1 MPVTQF
7 IFDNDQLNRLFPYY
21 ILLNKDFS
29 IEGYGSALGKIIG
42 KQGGRYFKDVFKI
55 LDHVDGNEDP
65 VNISATDGYNM
76 KLNIISHPDI
86 ILSGALEY
94 LKQIGKY
101 FFSGSLVTD
110 SIINKTDQTST
121 EPQPVA
127 NRFTTPERFFERIIN
142 ELPSDVVVFDTNHT
156 YQFINPRAIKDTEL
170 RKWMIGKTDEEYC
183 NFRGRPLSLAEER
196 RRQFNEVMRTRK
208 QRVWEEHMSAPDGSV
223 HYLLRN
229 MYPVLDDHHNVEY
242 VIGYGLD
249 ITDRKRIEEQLRINE
264 KRYRDLYNFSPA
276 LIYTHDTEGT
286 LLTVNP
292 AIYAVL
298 GYNAE
303 DVINKN
309 IKTLLPATD
318 KDRIQIDYIDKVNN
332 TGISKGIFR
341 ATHKNGNTKYLFYQN
356 YKVEEQDSPP
366 YIIGFSQDI
375 TERILAE
382 KELLIAKRNTEK
394 LAKVKDTFLANMSHE
409 LRTPMNGILGVT
421 NLLSKTSL
429 NEQQTHYAHL
439 ITDSVNNLL
448 TIINDILDMEKISS
462 GNITFEHRAFKL
474 VDKIAAIVH
483 SFEYKAEQ
491 KQLELKLNNTL
502 PTNLVVIGDQH
513 RLAQVLNN
521 LLSNAIKFT
530 NKGTVK
536 VSVSLIHYTNDDAI
550 VEFAVE
556 DTGIGIDDSRLPNI
570 FDPFVKAS
578 TKLSGK
584 FGGTGLGLSI
594 SKNLVEMLGGS
605 IELKS
610 TVGEGSTFTFSLPFK
625 RGQLQAVSEFKT
637 PILSLSKIEKKIL
650 VAEDIELNQ
659 FLVKTML
666 ESWGGSV
673 DIAVNGKEAVEKVKD
688 NTYDLIL
695 MDIQMPEMDGITAT
709 KHIREL
715 NNNEKANIPI
725 IAFTANTLQGDAK
738 LYKDAG
744 MNDYITKPYT
754 EEKLH
759 EKINEVLNLA
769 EQQLQTP
776 PQEAEIAETVAPE
789 MEERLYS
796 IAMIEA
802 IGKNNPAFIDKMIV
816 MFVDFVTKD
825 FDKLKEAAIQNN
837 WKEVGQIAH
846 KLKSTFGNMGVTSLV
861 PYVIDLETQTG
872 EPNQLI
878 ANLDT
883 GLEKVFR
890 QMKADYPDLFTS

>member
-1 MPVTQF
+1 MSVTQF

-42 KQGGRYFKDVFKI
+42 KQGGQYFKDIFKVI
-55 LDHVDGNEDP
+55 DSVDSAN
-65 VNISATDGYNM
+65 NISNINASDGYTM
-76 KLNIISHPDI
+76 KISIASHPDMV
-86 ILSGALEY
+86 LSGALEY
-94 LKQIGKY
+94 LKQAGKY
-101 FFSGSLVTD
+101 FFSGNL
-110 SIINKTDQTST
+110 
-121 EPQPVA
+121 VA
-127 NRFTTPERFFERIIN
+127 NAIKSDSSTNNTELPENFNFPDNFFERVVN
-142 ELPSDVVVFDTNHT
+142 ELPSDVVVLDTDHT
-156 YQFINPRAIKDTEL
+156 YRFINPRAIKDAEL
-170 RKWMIGKTDEEYC
+170 REWMIGKTDEDYC
-183 NFRGRPLSLAEER
+183 NLKGRPLSLAEER

-208 QRVWEEHMSAPDGSV
+208 QRMWEERMSAPDGST

-229 MYPVLDDHHNVEY
+229 MYPVLDNDQSVEF

-249 ITDRKRIEEQLRINE
+249 ITDRKIMEDQLRINE

-276 LIYTHDTEGT
+276 LIYTHSTDGT
-286 LLTVNP
+286 LLSVNP
-292 AIYAVL
+292 AIFAVL
-298 GYNAE
+298 GYTADE
-303 DVINKN
+303 VVNKN
-309 IKTLLPATD
+309 IKVLLPGID
-318 KDRIQIDYIDKVNN
+318 KDRIQVDYIDKVNGAG
-332 TGISKGIFR
+332 TSKGIFR
-341 ATHKNGNTKYLFYQN
+341 ATHKNGNSKYLFYQN
-356 YKVEEQDSPP
+356 YKVEEQDSQP

-382 KELLIAKRNTEK
+382 KELLLAKRNTEK
-394 LAKVKDTFLANMSHE
+394 LSKVKDTFLANMSHE

-421 NLLSKTSL
+421 NLLSKTVL
-429 NEQQTHYAHL
+429 NDQQTHYAHL

-462 GNITFEHRAFKL
+462 GNIEFEHRAFKV
-474 VDKIAAIVH
+474 VDKVASIVH
-483 SFEYKAEQ
+483 SFEYKANQ
-491 KQLELKLNNTL
+491 KQVQLKLNNTL
-502 PTNLVVIGDQH
+502 PSNLVVIGDQH
-513 RLAQVLNN
+513 RLAQILNN

-530 NKGTVK
+530 NKG
-536 VSVSLIHYTNDDAI
+536 SVIVTTGLLHYTDADAI
-550 VEFAVE
+550 VEFVVE
-556 DTGIGIDDSRLPNI
+556 DTGIGIDESRLPTI
-570 FDPFVKAS
+570 FEPFVKAS
-578 TKLSGK
+578 TKFAGK

-594 SKNLVEMLGGS
+594 SKNLAEMQGGS

-610 TVGEGSTFTFSLPFK
+610 KVGVGSTFTFNLPFK
-625 RGQLQAVSEFKT
+625 RGQLQALSETKA
-637 PILSLSKIEKKIL
+637 PPLSLSKIEKKIL

-673 DIAVNGKEAVEKVKD
+673 DIAVNGKEAIEKVNG

-709 KHIREL
+709 RHIREL
-715 NNNEKANIPI
+715 NNDQKANIPI

-759 EKINEVLNLA
+759 EKISEVLNLA
-769 EQQLQTP
+769 EKEQTETPSAPDTTQQIVL
-776 PQEAEIAETVAPE
+776 EN
-789 MEERLYS
+789 EERLYS

-816 MFVDFVTKD
+816 MFVDFVVKD
-825 FDKLKEAAIQNN
+825 FDKLKEAASQNN

-861 PYVIDLETQTG
+861 PYVIELESQAG

-878 ANLDT
+878 EKLDN
-883 GLEKVFR
+883 GLAKVFK
-890 QMKADYPDLFTS
+890 QMKADYPDLFTN